1 MPMPNFRAFGQ
12 QIEPCMQFLI
22 LATDG
27 TDSDAPSRRSRARD
41 EHRALIGKL
50 KASGN
55 FKLGGHTLDFNERIV
70 GSAVIVDFPS
80 REELEAYLRIEP
92 YVVQH
97 VWEEIKITRIN
108 LG

>member
-1 MPMPNFRAFGQ
+1 
-12 QIEPCMQFLI
+12 MQFLI

-27 TDSDAPSRRSRARD
+27 TDGDAPSRRSLARD
-41 EHRALIGKL
+41 EHRALIARL
-50 KASGN
+50 KDSGN
-55 FKLGGHTLDFNERIV
+55 FKLGGHTLDANEKII

-80 REELEAYLRIEP
+80 REELDAYLKIEP
-92 YVVQH
+92 YVVQS

>member
-1 MPMPNFRAFGQ
+1 
-12 QIEPCMQFLI
+12 MQFLI

-27 TDSDAPSRRSRARD
+27 TDSDASSRRSRARD
-41 EHRALIGKL
+41 EHRAFIGKL
-50 KASGN
+50 KDPGN
-55 FKLGGHTLDFNERIV
+55 FKLGGHTLDANKQIV

-80 REELEAYLRIEP
+80 REELEAYSKIEP
-92 YVVQH
+92 YVVQR